1 MGRLTAFAID
11 NARLTLLLIAFIVIA
26 GVSSFLNFPSQE
38 DPEITIRTAAVTT
51 RMPGLSPERMENLI
65 TKPIERTLKQIPE
78 VKEIRSTST
87 TGQSVINVE
96 LEDQYFDLDPIWQDL
111 RNKMSDIKRELP
123 SDAQGPF
130 VNDDFGRTAAATVAI
145 VGDDFN
151 MADMRTI
158 AEDLQDEYSALK
170 AASRVDILGLQEE
183 RIWLEMDPVRLGHYK
198 MSPSQITQALS
209 NQNII
214 LPGGDID
221 ADGVTITIEPSGN
234 FESIDDIKRLTIATS
249 DTEFVYL
256 QDLVN
261 IRRGYVEPLHQPA
274 FYNNR
279 PAVVLSVAM
288 VANANIFEFDSAV
301 QQLTQRMQQAVPL
314 GVELHF
320 ATYQP
325 VMVQKAIDGATSN
338 LYQTIGI
345 VLAVVMLFLG
355 LRTGLIVGALVPM
368 AILLSLLAMGALNI
382 PLQRM
387 SIAAIIISLG
397 LLVDNGIVIAE
408 DIKRRLGLGESRK
421 QAAVNASESL
431 GVPLLTSSLTTIL
444 AFMPLMLAE
453 DVMGEYLRSLS
464 QVIITTLLSSWFLA
478 IFAIPCLCYWF
489 LPEHQVASS
498 ANPHAA
504 QDGATESEP
513 PKENRF
519 VQIYRGI
526 VTAVLRFRYAFIG
539 LMVAIL
545 VVALYGFKFI
555 DQQLMAGSDRNQ
567 FLIYLNLPAGST
579 TDETL
584 AVTRRLSTWLDD
596 ENINPEVTSDMAYI
610 ASGGPRFFLALE
622 PVDPDPSKA
631 FLIVNLEEGVP
642 VDPVVARTNDFIRQ
656 QLPEA
661 NGTAKK
667 MWLSTT
673 ERGLVEYRIKGE
685 EISVLNQ
692 LASQIEA
699 GFRAIPGSQNIKNDW
714 ETPTIKVRVEVD
726 QARARRAGV
735 TSEEIARAL
744 NAYYEGVKVSD
755 YREGDQSI
763 PILLRGDQQRNDLDR
778 LRTLELYSASQATP
792 VPLIQVADFIGE
804 IQPSRIKHVNQKRT
818 MIISGKHET
827 MSAQE
832 LHAKMQTTL
841 ANLNLPAG
849 YAIELG
855 GEIKG
860 SEEANAALFQ
870 YMPHC
875 LALIVVLLVWQFNSF
890 RRPAIIML
898 TIPLVL
904 IGASAG
910 LLATNTVFD
919 FNGMLGVFS
928 LAGIIINNGIVLID
942 RIELGYQQGEQG
954 MHAIVNACAER
965 LRPILITTLTTILG
979 LIPLAV
985 FGGELW
991 RSLGVVMIS
1000 GLAVGSILT
1009 LAFVPALYAVMF
1021 RKRLVTAEA

>member
-11 NARLTLLLIAFIVIA
+11 NARLTILLLAFIVIT
-26 GVSSFLNFPSQE
+26 GITSFLNFPSQE

-51 RMPGLSPERMENLI
+51 RMPGLSPERIENLI
-65 TKPIERTLKQIPE
+65 TKPLERSLKQIPE

-96 LEDQYFDLDPIWQDL
+96 LDDQYFELDPIWQDL
-111 RNKMSDIKRELP
+111 RNKMNDIKRELP
-123 SDAQGPF
+123 SDAQGPY
-130 VNDDFGRTAAATVAI
+130 VNDDFGRTASATVAI
-145 VGDDFN
+145 VGDHFT
-151 MADMRTI
+151 MADMRVI
-158 AEDLQDEYSALK
+158 AEDLQDEYSALD
-170 AASRVDILGLQEE
+170 AVSRVDILGLQEE
-183 RIWLEMDPVRLGHYK
+183 RVWLEMDPVRLSHYK
-198 MSPSQITQALS
+198 ISPSQITQALS
-209 NQNII
+209 KQNII

-234 FESIDDIKRLTIATS
+234 FESIDDIKLLTIATS

-261 IRRGYVEPLHQPA
+261 IRRGYIEPLHQPA

-279 PAVVLSVAM
+279 EAVVLSVAM
-288 VANANIFEFDSAV
+288 VANANIFEFDGAV
-301 QQLTQRMQQAVPL
+301 QQLTTKMQQQVPL
-314 GVELHF
+314 GIELSF

-345 VLAVVMLFLG
+345 VLAVVMIFLG
-355 LRTGLIVGALVPM
+355 LRTGLIVGSLVPL

-408 DIKRRLGLGESRK
+408 DIKRRLGLGESRRD
-421 QAAVNASESL
+421 AAISASQSL

-489 LPEHQVASS
+489 LPEQDAT
-498 ANPHAA
+498 A
-504 QDGATESEP
+504 QQEDTQAEHG
-513 PKENRF
+513 F
-519 VQIYRGI
+519 VTGYRKL
-526 VTAVLRFRYAFIG
+526 VETVLRFRLSFIG
-539 LMVAIL
+539 LMVGIL

-567 FLIYLNLPAGST
+567 FLIYINLPAGST
-579 TDETL
+579 TNETL
-584 AVTRRLSTWLDD
+584 SVTRRLATWLDND
-596 ENINPEVTSDMAYI
+596 TENPEVSSNMAYI

-631 FLIVNLEEGVP
+631 FLVVNIEEGQP
-642 VDPVVARTNDFIRQ
+642 VGPVVERTNRYIKQ

-661 NGTAKK
+661 DGTAKK

-673 ERGLVEYRIKGE
+673 EKGLVEYRIKGDN
-685 EISVLNQ
+685 IGVLSQ
-692 LASQIEA
+692 LGGQIES
-699 GFRAIPGSQNIKNDW
+699 GFRAIDGSQSIKNDW
-714 ETPTIKVRVEVD
+714 ETPTIKVRVEID

-744 NAYYEGVKVSD
+744 NAYYKGVKVSD

-778 LRTLELYSASQATP
+778 LRTLELYSISQSTP
-792 VPLIQVADFIGE
+792 VPLIQVADFVGE
-804 IQPSRIKHVNQKRT
+804 VQPSRIKHLNQKRT
-818 MIISGKHET
+818 MVISGKHESL
-827 MSAQE
+827 SAKE
-832 LHAKMQTTL
+832 LHAKMQSTL
-841 ANLNLPAG
+841 DSLNLPAG
-849 YAIELG
+849 YEIELA

-860 SEEANAALFQ
+860 SDEANSALFA

-910 LLATNTVFD
+910 LLASGTVFD

-942 RIELGYQQGEQG
+942 RIELGYGQGEQG
-954 MHAIVNACAER
+954 FDAIINACAER

-1021 RKRLVTAEA
+1021 RVKAVKAEA

>member
-11 NARLTLLLIAFIVIA
+11 NLRLTILLIAFIVIA

-38 DPEITIRTAAVTT
+38 DPEITIRNAVVTT

-65 TKPIERTLKQIPE
+65 TKPIERVLKQIPE

-87 TGQSVINVE
+87 TGQSVVNVE
-96 LEDQYFDLDPIWQDL
+96 LHDQYFDLDPIWQDL
-111 RNKMSDIKRELP
+111 RNKMSDIKRDLP

-130 VNDDFGRTAAATVAI
+130 VNDDFGRTASATVAI

-158 AEDLQDEYSALK
+158 SEDLQDEYSALK
-170 AASRVDILGLQEE
+170 TVARVDVLGLQEE
-183 RIWLEMDPVRLGHYK
+183 RIWLEMDPVRLGHYRI
-198 MSPSQITQALS
+198 SPSQITQALS

-234 FESIDDIKRLTIATS
+234 FESIEDIKLLTIATS

-261 IRRGYVEPLHQPA
+261 IRRGYVEPAHQPA

-279 PAVVLSVAM
+279 PAVVLAVSM
-288 VANANIFEFDSAV
+288 VANANIFEFDAAV
-301 QQLTQRMQQAVPL
+301 QALTRKMQQAVPL
-314 GVELHF
+314 GVELNF

-325 VMVQKAIDGATSN
+325 VMVEKAIDGATSN
-338 LYQTIGI
+338 LYQTIAI
-345 VLAVVMLFLG
+345 VLAVVMIFLG
-355 LRTGLIVGALVPM
+355 LRTGLIVGSLVPL
-368 AILLSLLAMGALNI
+368 AILLSLLAMGALDI

-408 DIKRRLGLGESRK
+408 DIQRRLGLGEERRD
-421 QAAVNASESL
+421 AAINAADSL

-478 IFAIPCLCYWF
+478 IFAIPCLCYWL
-489 LPEHQVASS
+489 LPS
-498 ANPHAA
+498 
-504 QDGATESEP
+504 
-513 PKENRF
+513 PKADNDKMQETSQGGF
-519 VQIYRGI
+519 VKAYRGI
-526 VTAVLRFRYAFIG
+526 VAAVLRFRFAFIG
-539 LMVAIL
+539 LMIGIL
-545 VVALYGFKFI
+545 MIALYGFKFI

-584 AVTRRLSTWLDD
+584 AVTSRLSSWLGD
-596 ENINPEVTSDMAYI
+596 ESQNPEVASNISYI
-610 ASGGPRFFLALE
+610 SSGGPRFFLALE

-631 FLIVNLEEGVP
+631 FLIVNLEEGKP
-642 VDPVVARTNDFIRQ
+642 VDPVVARTNRFIKQ

-661 NGTAKK
+661 DGTAKK

-673 ERGLVEYRIKGE
+673 EKGLVEYRIKGE
-685 EISVLNQ
+685 SITELSRI
-692 LASQIEA
+692 AGQIETA
-699 GFRAIPGSQNIKNDW
+699 FRAIPGSQNIKNDW
-714 ETPTIKVRVEVD
+714 ETPTIKVRVEID

-744 NAYYEGVKVSD
+744 NAYYKGVEVSN

-778 LRTLELYSASQATP
+778 LRTLELYSTSQSTP

-804 IQPSRIKHVNQKRT
+804 VQPSRIKHVDQKRT
-818 MIISGKHET
+818 MIVSGKHVS
-827 MSAQE
+827 MSAKE
-832 LHAKMQTTL
+832 LHAKMETTL
-841 ANLNLPAG
+841 NTINLPAG
-849 YAIELG
+849 YEIELG

-910 LLATNTVFD
+910 LLATGTVFD

-942 RIELGYQQGEQG
+942 RIELGYNQGDQG
-954 MHAIVNACAER
+954 FDAIINACAER

-1000 GLAVGSILT
+1000 GLAVGSVLT

-1021 RKRLVTAEA
+1021 RGRMIRAEA